1 MRTLLPLLLLL
12 VLFSGCKK
20 AIQKMQEDAI
30 INAMT
35 DGEWKV
41 TSFKIDDTFY
51 TDDFAN
57 YTFKYYANKTV
68 DAKLNGTVVMTG
80 TWDGNGETMSTSAN
94 FAGATSPLSFINGSW
109 HIDNNSWT
117 WVVAS
122 QTGSQVKVMRLD
134 KL

>member
-1 MRTLLPLLLLL
+1 MRTILPLLLL
-12 VLFSGCKK
+12 VILFSGCKK

-30 INAMT
+30 ISAMT

-51 TDDFAN
+51 TDDFTN
-57 YTFKYYANKTV
+57 YRFKYYADKTV

-80 TWDGNGETMSTSAN
+80 TWDGDAETMTTTAN
-94 FAGATSPLSFINGSW
+94 FTGATTPLSHINGSW

-117 WVVAS
+117 YVLAS
-122 QTGSQVKVMRLD
+122 QAGSSFKVMRLD